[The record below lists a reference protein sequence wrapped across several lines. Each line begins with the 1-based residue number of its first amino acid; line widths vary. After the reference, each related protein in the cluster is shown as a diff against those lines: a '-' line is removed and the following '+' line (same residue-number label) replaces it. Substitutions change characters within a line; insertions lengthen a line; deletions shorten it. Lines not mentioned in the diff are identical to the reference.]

1 MCTNKPFDERL
12 LEVRILKG
20 MMAVVNKNYGL
31 AIVGF
36 GGMGNWHR
44 EFAETIEGLT
54 VVGINDIKEE
64 RRQFAAENNIH
75 VYDSLEVLLQDQKV
89 DIVVVATPN
98 DLHKEISIKALKAGK
113 HVVCEKPA
121 MMSSKE
127 LEEVLA
133 VQKET
138 EKLFV
143 VHQNRRWD
151 EDFLTIKE
159 IYEQGLLGDTYMIE
173 SRVHGSRGIPGDWRQ
188 EKEHGGGMLLDWG
201 VHILDQMLCMID
213 EKIKKVF
220 CKFTYVT
227 NELVDDGFKIM
238 LTFESGKTALLEVG
252 TSNFINLPRWYV
264 LGVNGSAVIE
274 DWSLK
279 GKIVRVK
286 SWEDKDAVPIRAASG
301 LTKTMAP
308 RLSNTIVEEELPIQ
322 KSDLKEYYRNVI
334 EAIEGKAEIL
344 VKNAEVL
351 RVMKLMEA
359 CFASAETQQVVDFE

>member
-1 MCTNKPFDERL
+1 M
-12 LEVRILKG
+12 
-20 MMAVVNKNYGL
+20 VNKDYGL

-44 EFAETIEGLT
+44 EFIDKIEGLT
-54 VVGINDIKEE
+54 VVGINDIKES
-64 RRQFAAENNIH
+64 RKQFARDNNIF
-75 VYDSLEVLLQDQKV
+75 VYETLEDVLKDEKV
-89 DIVVVATPN
+89 DIVLVATPN
-98 DLHKEISIKALKAGK
+98 DLHKEISIKALRAGK
-113 HVVCEKPA
+113 NVVCEKPA
-121 MMSSKE
+121 MMNSKE
-127 LEEVLA
+127 LEEVMA
-133 VQKET
+133 VQQET
-138 EKLFV
+138 GKLFV

-159 IYEQGLLGDTYMIE
+159 IYNQNLLGDIYTIE

-201 VHILDQMLCMID
+201 VHILDQMLCMVD

-220 CKFTYVT
+220 CKFTHVT
-227 NELVDDGFKIM
+227 NELVDDGFKVI

-252 TSNFINLPRWYV
+252 TSNFVNLPRWYV
-264 LGVNGSAVIE
+264 LGVNGSAVIN
-274 DWSLK
+274 DWNLN

-308 RLSNTIVEEELPIQ
+308 RLENTIIEEKLPIQ
-322 KSDLKEYYRNVI
+322 KSELREYYRNVM
-334 EAIEGKAEIL
+334 ATIEGKSEIL
-344 VKNAEVL
+344 VKNTQVL

-359 CFASAETQQVVDFE
+359 CFLSDETEQVIDFE